1 VSVAE
6 RGWDSQYLAAWRG
19 RIDTLAD
26 RARRAS
32 RDPAEESRRLQ
43 RLALV
48 AEHGGEY
55 ADLVEQARCPLVLDV
70 AAAKANHSEL
80 RSRFQPMTPK
90 PPRLRGEV
98 TPVRLTA
105 SGRAA
110 RIRETRTRPAP
121 AYRGPARG
129 FVATHRGDGTFSV
142 SDRHGRPIP
151 NVALT
156 ASGGLVEYVDAKPEP
171 DTWNQSCICGHD
183 RLGHFDRPEDQ
194 DGPCRASGCDCE
206 GFRPAP
212 PPLDLPP
219 GELTARSV
227 LRFGDLV
234 VGFAQELAKK

>member
-6 RGWDSQYLAAWRG
+6 RGWDPGYLARWRG
-19 RIDTLAD
+19 RIDTLAA

-48 AEHGGEY
+48 AAHGREYVDLLEY
-55 ADLVEQARCPLVLDV
+55 ARRPLVLDV
-70 AAAKANHSEL
+70 AAAKANHAEL
-80 RSRFQPMTPK
+80 RSRFQPMARK

-98 TPVRLTA
+98 PPVRLTA

-110 RIRETRTRPAP
+110 RIRETRTRTAP

-151 NVALT
+151 NVSLT
-156 ASGGLVEYVDAKPEP
+156 ASGGLVEYVAEQPEP
-171 DTWNQSCICGHD
+171 DAWNQPCVCGHE

-194 DGPCRASGCDCE
+194 DGPCRASDCDCAE
-206 GFRPAP
+206 FRPAP

-219 GELTARSV
+219 GDLSTGV
-227 LRFGDLV
+227 VRFGQTV
-234 VGFAQELAKK
+234 VDVVRELARK